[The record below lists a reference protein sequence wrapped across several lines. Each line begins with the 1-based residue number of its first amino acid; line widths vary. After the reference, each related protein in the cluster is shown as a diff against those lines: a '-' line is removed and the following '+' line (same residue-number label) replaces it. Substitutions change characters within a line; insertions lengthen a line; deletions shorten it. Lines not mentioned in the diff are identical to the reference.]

1 VTGGC
6 LSGGVTSIQ
15 THPCPC
21 PRPKV
26 SDSDTSNGQSSMC
39 QFAGSRA
46 SSGRIQLTSGARV
59 DDQVPAWLHSSPVV
73 YTATNK
79 LRYYQASYGR
89 RGCLSNK
96 RVTSQEQSALA
107 IQWPTLQA
115 VLRTLAGIT
124 GAQSIGSLCLS
135 QESISK
141 LLDKPSRRVSGS

>member
-1 VTGGC
+1 MAGFGSDWGC
-6 LSGGVTSIQ
+6 LSGGVASIQ
-15 THPCPC
+15 THAHAPC

-46 SSGRIQLTSGARV
+46 SSGRMQLTSGARV

-79 LRYYQASYGR
+79 LWYYQASYGR

-115 VLRTLAGIT
+115 VLRTLAGIA
-124 GAQSIGSLCLS
+124 GAQ
-135 QESISK
+135 
-141 LLDKPSRRVSGS
+141 VNW